1 MSDDLPAPFSPNS
14 AWTSPA
20 LASNSASSRA
30 TNPSNDFLT
39 PTSFRAA
46 TITALQG
53 GKAWRRSR
61 AAPRSSFNLF
71 LLCDHAGNI
80 PIHLPQI
87 GVADDL
93 AGRHALLAVAVL
105 DRARIDVELA
115 VDDLLASGHRL
126 VDDVLG

>member
-1 MSDDLPAPFSPNS
+1 MPMRQAVASRGPDSTTASPLTKICPASGAYRPAATFISDDLPAPFSPNS

-39 PTSFRAA
+39 PTSLRAA

-53 GKAWRRSR
+53 SKAWRRFR
-61 AAPRSSFNLF
+61 AAPRSSFNLLF
-71 LLCDHAGNI
+71 LRDHAGNI

-87 GVADDL
+87 GVADD
-93 AGRHALLAVAVL
+93 
-105 DRARIDVELA
+105 
-115 VDDLLASGHRL
+115 
-126 VDDVLG
+126 